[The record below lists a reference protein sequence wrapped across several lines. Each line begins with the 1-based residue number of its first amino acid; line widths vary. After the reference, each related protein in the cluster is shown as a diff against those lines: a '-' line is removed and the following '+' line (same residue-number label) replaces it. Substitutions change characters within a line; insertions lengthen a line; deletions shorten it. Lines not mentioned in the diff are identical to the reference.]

1 MLGNWKGEGWIQM
14 GSQRHEF
21 IQVES
26 VVAHANGM
34 VLTIDGRGRDANDP
48 EQIIHQA
55 FAVISY
61 DQTTGKYLM
70 RAVRADGNHIDADFV
85 VNADG
90 SITWGFE
97 HPMGQIISHIRLESD
112 KWVET
117 GEMSHDGKNWMPFFR
132 MDLAR
137 E

>member
-1 MLGNWKGEGWIQM
+1 
-14 GSQRHEF
+14 
-21 IQVES
+21 
-26 VVAHANGM
+26 
-34 VLTIDGRGRDANDP
+34 
-48 EQIIHQA
+48 
-55 FAVISY
+55 
-61 DQTTGKYLM
+61 M

-97 HPMGQIISHIRLESD
+97 HPMGQIIYHIRHESD